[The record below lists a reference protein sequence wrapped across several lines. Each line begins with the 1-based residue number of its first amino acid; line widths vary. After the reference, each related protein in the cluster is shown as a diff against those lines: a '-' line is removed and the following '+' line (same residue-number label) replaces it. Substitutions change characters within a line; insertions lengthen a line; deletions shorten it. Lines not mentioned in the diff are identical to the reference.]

1 MGVGQSYGGE
11 ARDGGSAPRH
21 LPGPHPPR
29 ISGGRCG
36 PPGGAVATTRSKS
49 EWFDK
54 SYRSLPIYW
63 PVRWNLLWAARN
75 DRRAGLPIGLSSDT
89 TPVLRDLVAR
99 RDDACE
105 HERTRY
111 FHAVKPFDFRLAQID
126 AELTSLQR
134 LVAERTDEALR
145 AGVAPTE
152 QQLSLRHAGEQG
164 LASELVRQRRMAE
177 RKRLADAAKE
187 ARDDAQRR
195 LDAILTEEAQLA
207 AKRQNRADL
216 ARSRVLR
223 YVDHADR
230 LAAIYRRALVRR
242 HPQREALVSQW
253 RADLFSLP
261 AWVLTDDL
269 TPSHRKTG
277 VAA

>member
-1 MGVGQSYGGE
+1 
-11 ARDGGSAPRH
+11 
-21 LPGPHPPR
+21 
-29 ISGGRCG
+29 
-36 PPGGAVATTRSKS
+36 VATTRSKA

-63 PVRWNLLWAARN
+63 PVRWRLRWAART
-75 DRRAGLPIGLSSDT
+75 DRRAGLPIGLSADT

-111 FHAVKPFDFRLAQID
+111 YDAVKSHEVRLAQID
-126 AELTSLQR
+126 TERTALQR
-134 LVAERTDEALR
+134 LIDARRDEAVR
-145 AGVAPTE
+145 AAVAPTE
-152 QQLSLRHAGEQG
+152 EQLSLRHAGEQG
-164 LASELVRQRRMAE
+164 LVPELIRQRRMTE
-177 RKRLADAAKE
+177 HKRLADTAKE
-187 ARDDAQRR
+187 AQDDAQRR
-195 LDAILTEEAQLA
+195 LDAILAEEAQLEA
-207 AKRQNRADL
+207 QRQNRADV

-223 YVDHADR
+223 YVDYADR

-242 HPQREALVSQW
+242 HPQRDALVSQW
-253 RADLFSLP
+253 RADLFPPP

-269 TPSHRKTG
+269 TPSHRHPG

>member
-1 MGVGQSYGGE
+1 
-11 ARDGGSAPRH
+11 
-21 LPGPHPPR
+21 
-29 ISGGRCG
+29 
-36 PPGGAVATTRSKS
+36 VATTRSKA

-63 PVRWNLLWAARN
+63 PVRWRLRWAART

-111 FHAVKPFDFRLAQID
+111 FDAVKPFDVRLAQID
-126 AELTSLQR
+126 AELISLQR
-134 LVAERTDEALR
+134 LVVQHRDEAVR
-145 AGVAPTE
+145 AAVTPTE
-152 QQLSLRHAGEQG
+152 EQLSLRYAGEQS
-164 LASELVRQRRMAE
+164 LVPELIRQRRVTE
-177 RKRLADAAKE
+177 HKRLADAAEE
-187 ARDDAQRR
+187 AQHDAQRR
-195 LDAILTEEAQLA
+195 LDATLAEKAQLGA
-207 AKRQNRADL
+207 QRQNRADV

-223 YVDHADR
+223 YVEYADR
-230 LAAIYRRALVRR
+230 LTAIYRGALVRR
-242 HPQREALVSQW
+242 HPQRDALVSQW
-253 RADLFSLP
+253 RADLFPPP

-269 TPSHRKTG
+269 TPSHRETG

>member
-1 MGVGQSYGGE
+1 VGGA
-11 ARDGGSAPRH
+11 ARH
-21 LPGPHPPR
+21 
-29 ISGGRCG
+29 
-36 PPGGAVATTRSKS
+36 GGAVATTRSKA

-63 PVRWNLLWAARN
+63 PVRWRLCWAART

-111 FHAVKPFDFRLAQID
+111 FDAVKPLDVRLAQID
-126 AELTSLQR
+126 AELVSLQR
-134 LVAERTDEALR
+134 LVAQRTDEALR

-152 QQLSLRHAGEQG
+152 QQLSLRYAGEQG
-164 LASELVRQRRMAE
+164 LAPELVRQRRMTEHE
-177 RKRLADAAKE
+177 RRADAAKE
-187 ARDDAQRR
+187 AQDDAQHR
-195 LDAILTEEAQLA
+195 LDAALAEEAQLGA
-207 AKRQNRADL
+207 QRQNRADV

-223 YVDHADR
+223 YVDYADR

-242 HPQREALVSQW
+242 HPQRDALVSQW
-253 RADLFSLP
+253 RADLFPPP

-269 TPSHRKTG
+269 TPSHRDTG

>member
-1 MGVGQSYGGE
+1 
-11 ARDGGSAPRH
+11 
-21 LPGPHPPR
+21 
-29 ISGGRCG
+29 
-36 PPGGAVATTRSKS
+36 VATTRSKT

-54 SYRSLPIYW
+54 SYRSLRIYW
-63 PVRWNLLWAARN
+63 PVRWRLSWAART

-111 FHAVKPFDFRLAQID
+111 FDAVRSVDVRLAQID
-126 AELTSLQR
+126 AELISLQR
-134 LVAERTDEALR
+134 LVAERTEKALR
-145 AGVAPTE
+145 LVEGPTE
-152 QQLSLRHAGEQG
+152 LQLTVRHAGEQG
-164 LASELVRQRRMAE
+164 LASELVRQRRMTE
-177 RKRLADAAKE
+177 YTRLADAAKE
-187 ARDDAQRR
+187 AQDDAQRR
-195 LDAILTEEAQLA
+195 LDATLAEEAQLQA
-207 AKRQNRADL
+207 QRQNRADV

-223 YVDHADR
+223 YVDYADR

-242 HPQREALVSQW
+242 HPQRDALVSQW
-253 RADLFSLP
+253 RADLSPPP

-269 TPSHRKTG
+269 TPSHRDTG

>member
-1 MGVGQSYGGE
+1 M
-11 ARDGGSAPRH
+11 
-21 LPGPHPPR
+21 
-29 ISGGRCG
+29 
-36 PPGGAVATTRSKS
+36 ATTRSKP
-49 EWFDK
+49 ERYDT
-54 SYRSLPIYW
+54 SYRSLRIYW
-63 PVRWNLLWAARN
+63 PMRWRLLWSARS
-75 DRRAGLPIGLSSDT
+75 DRRAGLPIGLSADT

-111 FHAVKPFDFRLAQID
+111 FDAVKPLDVRLAQID
-126 AELTSLQR
+126 AELISLQR

-152 QQLSLRHAGEQG
+152 QQLSLRYAGEQG
-164 LASELVRQRRMAE
+164 LAPELVRQRRMTEHE
-177 RKRLADAAKE
+177 RRADAARE
-187 ARDDAQRR
+187 AQDDAQHR
-195 LDAILTEEAQLA
+195 LDAALAEEAQLGA
-207 AKRQNRADL
+207 QRQNRADV

-223 YVDHADR
+223 YVDYADR

-242 HPQREALVSQW
+242 HPQRDALVSQW
-253 RADLFSLP
+253 RADLFPPP

-269 TPSHRKTG
+269 TPSHRDTG